1 MKTVWI
7 VNQYATAP
15 SRGAMCRHFML
26 ARELVKHDYE
36 VNIIAGSGHYFHYEK
51 PLKTDA
57 NKLETIEG
65 VGFAWI
71 KTPDYTQTQN
81 LKRGIGWISFLIS
94 LIFLRLSGRNKPD
107 IIIHSSPSLVPF
119 IGSYI
124 LSRRFKAKIIFEF
137 RDVWPMTLS
146 ELGNYSFF
154 HPVVFVQTWIEKFAL
169 RRSHACISSLE
180 FGFKRLEEL
189 GIATENF
196 YWLPNGVA
204 YEEFESSDLVEIVE
218 KNRAGKFT
226 FGYVGSHGKAN
237 ALDTIVDAAS
247 YLKDT
252 QIHISMIGTG
262 SERGRLQEKASQ
274 LSLNNITFSD
284 NVPKEKVPSTLISM
298 DGLLISWH
306 DLEIYKYGTSANK
319 LTEYFA
325 SGKPIVQAYSGAG
338 DLVAKF
344 NTGITVPADNPRAMA
359 DVMRKIAIADKHK
372 LKSYSMNAKKAA
384 RENFTFKVLT
394 NKLIKL
400 FNKL

>member
-1 MKTVWI
+1 
-7 VNQYATAP
+7 
-15 SRGAMCRHFML
+15 
-26 ARELVKHDYE
+26 
-36 VNIIAGSGHYFHYEK
+36 
-51 PLKTDA
+51 
-57 NKLETIEG
+57 
-65 VGFAWI
+65 
-71 KTPDYTQTQN
+71 
-81 LKRGIGWISFLIS
+81 
-94 LIFLRLSGRNKPD
+94 
-107 IIIHSSPSLVPF
+107 
-119 IGSYI
+119 
-124 LSRRFKAKIIFEF
+124 
-137 RDVWPMTLS
+137 
-146 ELGNYSFF
+146 
-154 HPVVFVQTWIEKFAL
+154 
-169 RRSHACISSLE
+169 
-180 FGFKRLEEL
+180 
-189 GIATENF
+189 
-196 YWLPNGVA
+196 
-204 YEEFESSDLVEIVE
+204 
-218 KNRAGKFT
+218 
-226 FGYVGSHGKAN
+226 
-237 ALDTIVDAAS
+237 
-247 YLKDT
+247 
-252 QIHISMIGTG
+252 MIGTG